1 MQDTARLE
9 EIIKQAYA
17 IIGKMTPLKADCGR
31 LCGAA
36 CCKDL
41 SAGGTEGTDAEAEAD
56 AEVADGVASETAGSV
71 APDVTPGAT
80 DIVVP
85 NMPDGVASETVVNVA
100 LNVPDAT
107 GMVLFPGEVGLVS
120 GGAGFRLF
128 RILYMGAPAWF
139 LVCEGVCDR
148 RKRPLACRI
157 FPLAPHIKEVEAS
170 TIASDDDAANITTTT
185 TASAA
190 TNTAITTT
198 ATVATGAVAA
208 AATAAANASSITAR
222 PDPRALRVCPL
233 ADGEHLDPAFRR
245 AVTKAFRHMAQADEI
260 YEYMRMLS
268 ADLDDMRRFIKNFPR
283 R

>member
-170 TIASDDDAANITTTT
+170 TIASN
-185 TASAA
+185 
-190 TNTAITTT
+190 N
-198 ATVATGAVAA
+198 
-208 AATAAANASSITAR
+208 AAANASSITAR

-233 ADGEHLDPAFRR
+233 ADSEHLDPAFRR
-245 AVTKAFRHMAQADEI
+245 AVTKAFRHLAQAGDI